1 LYDNV
6 WGCGHPKQGPTL
18 VGAQPCLLLCVM
30 RGYANKERG
39 AERCVRKRSAKAVTS
54 GIRAR
59 LLGELPFVSSNKREI
74 ESFDYS

>member
-1 LYDNV
+1 MPH
-6 WGCGHPKQGPTL
+6 G
-18 VGAQPCLLLCVM
+18 
-30 RGYANKERG
+30 
-39 AERCVRKRSAKAVTS
+39 CVRKRSAKAVTS

>member
-1 LYDNV
+1 MYDNV

-39 AERCVRKRSAKAVTS
+39 AERTVALES
-54 GIRAR
+54 GVLR
-59 LLGELPFVSSNKREI
+59 P
-74 ESFDYS
+74 